1 MGAVCT
7 REDYLMA
14 NVFKKVIDRLVW
26 SQVTP
31 LPTAHGT
38 ASCLAS
44 DLRSDLSRN
53 PFVYQLSNSTILNRY
68 NIVTKGSSFTL
79 NPALAGTFGA
89 GAGMTFAPSFGLVGT
104 IAAGA
109 TTTSVVLTTALP
121 TAVGLNMLANRG
133 GSGEYGFKLRIIDN
147 GAGGSGKTAE
157 RYITGNSAG
166 TVPQIQVLSAFGFTP
181 VAGSRYEIV
190 AGRVFMLGAGTT
202 AANIWRSYEVA
213 SNTLSTGLSTTGLPA
228 TIGTDSSLLVLD
240 EQYTP
245 YDCSPG
251 DGIIKGAY
259 NYDTGIVSRYAL
271 TATATGASSLT
282 GQATLGDAVVA
293 VNEYRNF
300 QIRIVEDT
308 TNVTA
313 VGQRRIIA
321 SHTAGPSPVYT
332 LGTAWTVTPSATAKY
347 VIELPNLI
355 LMRSSGT
362 TTVYTYNY
370 TDATINNG
378 TNSITT
384 NSWSTT
390 YFGVAPAANAA
401 GGMWAPSFGIRPD
414 TARNARQS
422 FCYFFQ
428 GNSATLGVLD
438 IAGSI
443 TGVWTSPLVYDG
455 SPGSFPTTG
464 SSGCL
469 APFENEG
476 RMFYMNLYAA
486 SQLNQIYRFDV
497 QNRVMSPFTPTD
509 FLQSGTAVVGNRMAC
524 YAALDGN
531 DTYDVVLL
539 QSHQSTVAQEL
550 VVLV

>member
-1 MGAVCT
+1 
-7 REDYLMA
+7 MA
-14 NVFKKVIDRLVW
+14 NTFKKVIDRLLW
-26 SQVTP
+26 AQVAP
-31 LPTAHGT
+31 LPNAHAAG
-38 ASCLAS
+38 AAVCS

-53 PFVYQLSNSTILNRY
+53 PFVYQLVSAAILNRY
-68 NIVTKGSSFTL
+68 NIVTKASAFTL
-79 NPALAGTFGA
+79 NPALAGTFGG
-89 GAGMTFAPSFGLVGT
+89 GAAAAFAPSFGLVGT

-109 TTTSVVLTTALP
+109 TTTRVVLSTALP

-133 GSGEYGFKLRIIDN
+133 GSGEYGFKIRIIDN

-157 RYITGNSAG
+157 RYITGNTAG
-166 TVPQIQVLSAFGFTP
+166 TTPTIDVLSSFGFTP
-181 VAGSRYEIV
+181 VTGSRYEIV
-190 AGRVFMLGAGTT
+190 AGRVMMLSAGTI
-202 AANIWRSYEVA
+202 AANIWRTFEVA

-245 YDCSPG
+245 YDSAPG
-251 DGIIKGAY
+251 DGMIKGAY

-293 VNEYRNF
+293 ANEYRNF

-347 VIELPNLI
+347 VIELPNLA
-355 LMRSSGT
+355 LLRSSAAA
-362 TTVYTYNY
+362 TVYTYNY

-378 TNSITT
+378 TNSIAA

-390 YFGVAPAANAA
+390 YFAAAAA
-401 GGMWAPSFGIRPD
+401 GNGAGCLWAPSFGIRPD
-414 TARNARQS
+414 AARNARQS
-422 FCYFFQ
+422 FCYFFR
-428 GNSATLGVLD
+428 GGGAATLDVLD
-438 IAGSI
+438 IAGGT
-443 TGVWTSPLVYDG
+443 TGAWTSAITYDG
-455 SPGSFPTTG
+455 SPGALPNVG
-464 SSGCL
+464 SSGGYS
-469 APFENEG
+469 PFDNEG
-476 RMFYMNLYAA
+476 RMFYMNLYVA
-486 SQLNQIYRFDV
+486 SAVNQIYRFDV
-497 QNRVMSPFTPTD
+497 QNRVLSPFTPTD
-509 FLQSGTAVVGNRMAC
+509 FVQAGAASLGNRIAC
-524 YAALDGN
+524 YAALDGT
-531 DTYDVVLL
+531 DTYDVVFLN
-539 QSHQSTVAQEL
+539 SHLSTVAQEL

>member
-1 MGAVCT
+1 
-7 REDYLMA
+7 MA
-14 NVFKKVIDRLVW
+14 NTFKKTIDRLLW
-26 SQVTP
+26 AQVSP
-31 LPTAHGT
+31 MPNAH
-38 ASCLAS
+38 AAAACVAS

-53 PFVYQLSNSTILNRY
+53 PFVYQLVSNAILNRF
-68 NIVTKGSSFTL
+68 NIVSKGSAFTL

-89 GAGMTFAPSFGLVGT
+89 GAAMAFAPSFGLVGT
-104 IAAGA
+104 VAAGA

-157 RYITGNSAG
+157 RYIVGNTAG
-166 TVPQIQVLSAFGFTP
+166 TTPTITVQSTFGFTP
-181 VAGSRYEIV
+181 VSGSRYEIV
-190 AGRVFMLGAGTT
+190 AGRVMMLGAGTT
-202 AANIWRSYEVA
+202 AANIWRTFEVA

-245 YDCSPG
+245 YDSSPG
-251 DGIIKGAY
+251 DGMIKGAY
-259 NYDTGIVSRYAL
+259 NYDTGIVARYAL

-282 GQATLGDAVVA
+282 GQATLGDAVVK

-308 TNVTA
+308 VNTTA

-321 SHTAGPSPVYT
+321 SHTAGASPVYT
-332 LGTAWTVTPSATAKY
+332 LGTAWAVTPSANAKF
-347 VIELPNLI
+347 VIELPNLA
-355 LMRSSGT
+355 LLRSSAT

-390 YFGVAPAANAA
+390 YFGAATVANAA
-401 GGMWAPSFGIRPD
+401 GGMWAPSFGIQPD
-414 TARNARQS
+414 PARNARQS
-422 FCYFFQ
+422 FCYFFR
-428 GNSATLGVLD
+428 GGGATLDVLD
-438 IAGSI
+438 IAGGTTGAWTAAI
-443 TGVWTSPLVYDG
+443 TYDG
-455 SPGSFPTTG
+455 SPGAVPTTG
-464 SSGCL
+464 SSGGY
-469 APFENEG
+469 APFDNEG
-476 RMFYMNLYAA
+476 RMFYMNFYVA
-486 SQLNQIYRFDV
+486 SAVNQIYRFDV
-497 QNRVMSPFTPTD
+497 QNRVLAPFTPTD
-509 FLQSGTAVVGNRMAC
+509 FLQAGVAALGNRMCC
-524 YAALDGN
+524 YVALDGT
-531 DTYDVVLL
+531 DTYDVVFL
-539 QSHQSTVAQEL
+539 QSHLSSVAQEL